1 MDPQHPQHQPLPRP
15 SLFAASHDSRAA
27 PPPRQYGPASSLH
40 NGRSQPVY
48 DRLGRRE
55 NETSRPPPYGYPSHS
70 YAHEKPLSPVPF
82 ASLRNDAPNGF
93 HTQPSSR
100 GSLMKP
106 GDGGL
111 KDHGTLYREGRA
123 SAVLFRVHGCNSP
136 PAGTRHGTARLP
148 VLLSKRRSTVCW
160 SRVSARPQGRF
171 PRPATLSHQPPPV
184 APIDHSCSGTLA
196 ASGRW
201 HAMPDA
207 G

>member
-15 SLFAASHDSRAA
+15 SLFAASHDPRAA

-40 NGRSQPVY
+40 NVRSQPVY

-55 NETSRPPPYGYPSHS
+55 NETTRPPPYGYPSHS

-93 HTQPSSR
+93 HAQPSSR
-100 GSLMKP
+100 GSLMKA

-123 SAVLFRVHGCNSP
+123 TAVLFRLATP
-136 PAGTRHGTARLP
+136 RHGHASRDYTSACSLSGYERRQQREHSMSCVCQAPGTLSPACVSGAVTLSRTSHRLW
-148 VLLSKRRSTVCW
+148 RRSTTA
-160 SRVSARPQGRF
+160 ARER
-171 PRPATLSHQPPPV
+171 
-184 APIDHSCSGTLA
+184 
-196 ASGRW
+196 
-201 HAMPDA
+201 
-207 G
+207 